1 MDELLVM
8 KNISKDFS
16 STKAL
21 DNVCLSVSK
30 GQIHGLLGENGAGKT
45 TLMNIL
51 SGNYPYGSYE
61 GELFLRGKECRF
73 FSSKDSERSGI
84 AIIHQELSLIQ
95 GMSIADNIFL
105 GNEKG
110 NGFFIDR
117 KKNYVLY
124 KEEPPST
131 PPEPPSERPSEPTD
145 FALVAEPVAK
155 PTPPSA
161 KSKFKKPDVFEVA
174 AYCRERQNGIDA
186 QAFVDFY
193 ESKGWMIGKNPM
205 KDWKAAVRTWERQ
218 RNTPPSTAD
227 PTKFYNPEPTDWS
240 KLGQTYDSSPL
251 TAPTTTPAPQ
261 TF

>member
-1 MDELLVM
+1 MKGQVTIGPLAASAIGFASSNEEAGRIAKTVLAYLAGNGVEALLPPHIKGECDELIRLAE
-8 KNISKDFS
+8 I
-16 STKAL
+16 ARR
-21 DNVCLSVSK
+21 
-30 GQIHGLLGENGAGKT
+30 NGARGGRPKT
-45 TLMNIL
+45 QNNPDKTQNKPRINPDETQIANTRAPASDGEVTLRL
-51 SGNYPYGSYE
+51 TPVE
-61 GELFLRGKECRF
+61 E
-73 FSSKDSERSGI
+73 
-84 AIIHQELSLIQ
+84 
-95 GMSIADNIFL
+95 
-105 GNEKG
+105 
-110 NGFFIDR
+110 

-131 PPEPPSERPSEPTD
+131 PPEPPSETPSEPTD

-155 PTPPSA
+155 PTPPAA
-161 KSKFKKPDVFEVA
+161 KAKFKKPDVFTVA
-174 AYCRERQNGIDA
+174 AYCQERQNGVDA

-227 PTKFYNPEPTDWS
+227 PTKFYNPGGTDWS

-251 TAPTTTPAPQ
+251 TAPTTTPAPK

>member
-1 MDELLVM
+1 MTVALLLKTGDTAIVKAVMDYRRDGTEPSDLAVWP
-8 KNISKDFS
+8 
-16 STKAL
+16 
-21 DNVCLSVSK
+21 SVR
-30 GQIHGLLGENGAGKT
+30 E
-45 TLMNIL
+45 
-51 SGNYPYGSYE
+51 E
-61 GELFLRGKECRF
+61 EDR
-73 FSSKDSERSGI
+73 RS
-84 AIIHQELSLIQ
+84 ELSAKRSAA
-95 GMSIADNIFL
+95 GRA
-105 GNEKG
+105 G
-110 NGFFIDR
+110 GFAKANSGKSWQKVGKSKQKLANDDITRAPASDGQSTDKLTPVEE

-131 PPEPPSERPSEPTD
+131 PPEPPAETPSEPTD

-155 PTPPSA
+155 PTPPAA
-161 KSKFKKPDVFEVA
+161 KAKFKKPDVFEVA
-174 AYCRERQNGIDA
+174 AYCRERQNGVDA

-240 KLGQTYDSSPL
+240 KLGQTYGSSPI
-251 TAPTTTPAPQ
+251 TTPTPQ